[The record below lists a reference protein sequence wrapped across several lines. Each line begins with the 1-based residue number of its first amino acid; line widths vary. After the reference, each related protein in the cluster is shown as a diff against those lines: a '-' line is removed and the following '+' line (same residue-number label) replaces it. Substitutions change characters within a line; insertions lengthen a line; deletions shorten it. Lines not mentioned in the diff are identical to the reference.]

1 MCSESTEFITGHVIY
16 YPAYTYK
23 FQLKT
28 TSATGRQLMFFRIK
42 HHGVAFEAAAAAVF
56 GERAFTSEVKSPK
69 PNLPTIDILEQFQ
82 SFGLLC
88 HRSPTYV
95 FQN

>member
-1 MCSESTEFITGHVIY
+1 
-16 YPAYTYK
+16 
-23 FQLKT
+23 
-28 TSATGRQLMFFRIK
+28 MFFRIK
-42 HHGVAFEAAAAAVF
+42 QHGVAFKTAAAMF
-56 GERAFTSEVKSPK
+56 GERAFTSEAKSPK
-69 PNLPTIDILEQFQ
+69 PNLPSTIDILEQFQ